1 MAEDKSNLPA
11 ARVIDRDIEVQKML
25 QAALRAVAEGRAVII
40 RGGNQNCRE
49 SRPAHNSTVR
59 LLSPGLIEPEL
70 GAKQFDCP

>member
-40 RGGNQNCRE
+40 RGGKPKLPRK
-49 SRPAHNSTVR
+49 PT
-59 LLSPGLIEPEL
+59 
-70 GAKQFDCP
+70 GA